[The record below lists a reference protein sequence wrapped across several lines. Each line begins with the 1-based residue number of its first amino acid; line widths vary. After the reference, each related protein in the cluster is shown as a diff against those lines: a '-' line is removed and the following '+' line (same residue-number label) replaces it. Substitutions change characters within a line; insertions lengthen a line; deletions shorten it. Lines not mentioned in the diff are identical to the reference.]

1 MDSASFIL
9 PVGYIR
15 HEQPLPTINQN
26 WGKGKLKPRKLLP
39 PPAPNPHPSTL
50 PGHPL
55 TTPNFTTGVRPPFFS
70 NYFNYFYFSSFFPL
84 IWKWSLMQGCKLQF
98 LSTTC
103 ISLCLL
109 SVIKGSRWKTLQ
121 REQTSL
127 LPAASQEGAQVLS
140 LILHAA
146 VNWICLGDLGRKD
159 AIARH
164 LHTGNL
170 SWYVFGVTDER
181 GRQMLN

>member
-1 MDSASFIL
+1 
-9 PVGYIR
+9 
-15 HEQPLPTINQN
+15 
-26 WGKGKLKPRKLLP
+26 
-39 PPAPNPHPSTL
+39 
-50 PGHPL
+50 
-55 TTPNFTTGVRPPFFS
+55 
-70 NYFNYFYFSSFFPL
+70 
-84 IWKWSLMQGCKLQF
+84 MQGCKLQF
-98 LSTTC
+98 LSTMC

-127 LPAASQEGAQVLS
+127 LPAASREGAQVLS

-170 SWYVFGVTDER
+170 S
-181 GRQMLN
+181 